1 MIEEVIDL
9 LSNAAS
15 KFRLYGYQDFV
26 FLMNNIIR
34 TIIYHMHVIKPDY
47 SNVTALVAK
56 APPEQLT
63 EADKSELLGF
73 FYNISFFSN
82 YPELKDKE

>member
-1 MIEEVIDL
+1 
-9 LSNAAS
+9 
-15 KFRLYGYQDFV
+15 
-26 FLMNNIIR
+26 
-34 TIIYHMHVIKPDY
+34 MHVIKPDY

>member
-1 MIEEVIDL
+1 MTKSVIVPL
-9 LSNAAS
+9 CKAGEQ
-15 KFRLYGYQDFV
+15 FRKYGYQDFV
-26 FLMNNIIR
+26 FLIDNIIR
-34 TIIYHMHVIKPDY
+34 TIVYHMNVIKPDY
-47 SNVTALVAK
+47 SNVTELLDII
-56 APPEQLT
+56 PPEQLT